1 MADAKIVQE
10 WLAKADD
17 DLAFVNSILNDT
29 TFFAQVCFH
38 LHQAAEKY
46 LKAVIVARDLEF
58 KKVHDL
64 KFLLNTYLSSEPSLA
79 ELSDD
84 CAFLNRYYID
94 TRYPVH
100 WPTNYTREETLNGRA
115 AVARIADRVKAVL
128 EPSANREP
136 P

>member
-10 WLAKADD
+10 WLARADD
-17 DLAFVNSILNDT
+17 DSAFVSSILNDT

-46 LKAVIVARDLEF
+46 LKAIIVARDLEF

-64 KFLLNTYLSSEPSLA
+64 KFLLNTCLKSEPSLA

-100 WPTNYTREETLNGRA
+100 WVANYTKEETLKAKA
-115 AVARIADRVKAVL
+115 AVERIADQVKVVL
-128 EPSANREP
+128 DKSC
-136 P
+136 

>member
-64 KFLLNTYLSSEPSLA
+64 NFLLSTCLHCASSGLVVGFIPACAGNMEFSSMGSGSFNPRSRGG
-79 ELSDD
+79 SDI
-84 CAFLNRYYID
+84 N
-94 TRYPVH
+94 V
-100 WPTNYTREETLNGRA
+100 
-115 AVARIADRVKAVL
+115 AV
-128 EPSANREP
+128 
-136 P
+136 